1 MFYLILKIFYFFL
14 NNRSTTEIVLSAI
27 NYFHLNNRENLKL
40 FYLRL
45 IFFLIT
51 EETGNCF
58 ICD

>member
-1 MFYLILKIFYFFL
+1 MFYLILKNFYFFL

-51 EETGNCF
+51 EET
-58 ICD
+58 